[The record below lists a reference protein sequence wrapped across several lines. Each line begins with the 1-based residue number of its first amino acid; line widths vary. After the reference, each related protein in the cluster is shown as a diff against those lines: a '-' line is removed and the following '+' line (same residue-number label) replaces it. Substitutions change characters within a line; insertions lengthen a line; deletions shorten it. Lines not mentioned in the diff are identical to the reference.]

1 MKFLI
6 VVLIQIV
13 FVANIAFAQQAKFQT
28 FKAKMTVVG
37 EKDGEQQ
44 QWDNNDITVALDYEN
59 GNFISRLKNTDFYNK
74 ETYNT
79 LQNEETEEREL
90 KLTGTFPI
98 EKIIDQKSI
107 NATYNVEMELTTPS
121 DTFILNI
128 NVEVT
133 RPGEGQKGYRIFIM
147 RGILYNDETNFDAF
161 VSYENEISIILAFN
175 AFWNN

>member
-6 VVLIQIV
+6 VVLIQLV
-13 FVANIAFAQQAKFQT
+13 FITNISFAQQAKYQT

-44 QWDNNDITVALDYEN
+44 QWNNNDITVSLDYES
-59 GNFISRLKNTDFYNK
+59 GNFISRLKNTDFLNK

-79 LQNEETEEREL
+79 LQNEENDEREL

-98 EKIIDQKSI
+98 ERIIDQKPI
-107 NATYNVEMELTTPS
+107 NATYNVEMQLTTPE
-121 DTFILNI
+121 DTFILNF

-133 RPGEGQKGYRIFIM
+133 KPGEGQKGYRIFLV
-147 RGILYNDETNFDAF
+147 RGILYNDETNFEAF
-161 VSYENEISIILAFN
+161 VGYENEISIILAFN

>member
-1 MKFLI
+1 MKFLAL
-6 VVLIQIV
+6 VLIQLV
-13 FVANIAFAQQAKFQT
+13 FVANITFAQQAKFQT

-37 EKDGEQQ
+37 EKDGEQL

-59 GNFISRLKNTDFYNK
+59 GNFISKLRNTDFLNK
-74 ETYNT
+74 ETYNS
-79 LQNEETEEREL
+79 LQNEEIEEREL

-98 EKIIDQKSI
+98 EKIIDQKPI
-107 NATYNVEMELTTPS
+107 NATYNVEMELTTPE
-121 DTFILNI
+121 DIFILNF

-161 VSYENEISIILAFN
+161 IGYENEINIILTFN